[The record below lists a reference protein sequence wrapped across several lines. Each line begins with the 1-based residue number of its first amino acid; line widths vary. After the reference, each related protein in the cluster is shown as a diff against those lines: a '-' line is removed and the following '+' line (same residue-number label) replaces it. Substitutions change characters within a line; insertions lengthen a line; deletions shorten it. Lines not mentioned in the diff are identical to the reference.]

1 MLGNTSEA
9 MMDATVPLTVAET
22 AIAADVPAKVVRHAL
37 ARRLVRRLSAGREAP
52 MASAAAFALA
62 VLKHSPAV
70 FGHTEQRA
78 LFDAFLNDD
87 STVWKIQPAAGTVSL
102 LDDSVRTSL
111 EAPELLRAVA
121 RRVRLLQKMHERI
134 ERNPEILSAAPVFKG
149 TRVLVER
156 VGALLGRGVPRT
168 SVAQDYPQLNDED
181 LEMAELYV
189 RLNPRPRG
197 RPPKRLKLR
206 RTTKGRLHQ
215 PLHS

>member
-1 MLGNTSEA
+1 MLGNSSVT
-9 MMDATVPLTVAET
+9 MMDATVPLSVAET

-52 MASAAAFALA
+52 MAAAAAFALA
-62 VLKHSPAV
+62 FLKHSRAV

-78 LFDAFLNDD
+78 LFDAFLNRDN
-87 STVWKIQPAAGTVSL
+87 STWEIHAEKGRVSL

-121 RRVRLLQKMHERI
+121 RRVRLLHKLHDRV
-134 ERNPEILSAAPVFKG
+134 ERNREILSGAPVFKG
-149 TRVLVER
+149 TRVLVDR
-156 VGALLGRGVPRT
+156 VGGLLARGVART
-168 SVAQDYPQLNDED
+168 TVAQDYPQLNEED

-189 RLNPRPRG
+189 QLNPLPRG

-206 RTTKGRLHQ
+206 RTPK
-215 PLHS
+215 S

>member
-1 MLGNTSEA
+1 
-9 MMDATVPLTVAET
+9 MMDATVPLSVAET

-37 ARRLVRRLSAGREAP
+37 ARRIVRRLSAGREAP

-62 VLKHSPAV
+62 FLKHSPAV

-111 EAPELLRAVA
+111 EAPELLCAVA
-121 RRVRLLQKMHERI
+121 RRVRLLQKMHDRI

-156 VGALLGRGVPRT
+156 VGAL
-168 SVAQDYPQLNDED
+168 QDYPQLNDED

-215 PLHS
+215 PLH